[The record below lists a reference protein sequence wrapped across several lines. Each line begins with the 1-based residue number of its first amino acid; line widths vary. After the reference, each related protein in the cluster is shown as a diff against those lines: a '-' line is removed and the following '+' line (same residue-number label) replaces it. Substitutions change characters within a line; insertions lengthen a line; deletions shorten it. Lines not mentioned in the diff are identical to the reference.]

1 MIEDSEDIFDASV
14 KFHDRHRFEIKLDM
28 DLADTARAEFDME
41 AYFFVPKALNIAPQT
56 YSKDQF
62 YGDLQRYVRFQI
74 PRMSLAKISDNSNK
88 LSPLFRIRAS
98 LSRLRA
104 GERDQRLVS
113 HVYDEF
119 KLLGC
124 IIRGELRD
132 GARLFISV
140 LGRGENPRP
149 GVFLAEGL
157 DNFVL
162 DLQSLSS
169 ALSSLKRDV
178 TDSSVPLRIR
188 ETAAYFD
195 EYRSL
200 MLEEYLAALVSALRG
215 AGVGGP
221 AGDPRL
227 AAAEKKLSDMASEQE
242 GYRRAMGYPSVYNKK
257 DGGET
262 LIYRRGVL
270 KKFISSALY
279 LRAEVAEWTTM
290 SQLAPGIAA
299 GIAMLFAVVATLYAQ
314 SRYAL
319 NSAAFVLIAVGSYI
333 FKDRIK
339 DWLKVFFSRSMAKWL
354 YDRKSEI
361 LTPRDNVR
369 IGEMREAF
377 TFLKPGDV
385 PADILGL
392 RNTDNI
398 TSIDEDGKPERVF
411 KYKKEMILKPRLI
424 SRLHDRRKDLNDIIR
439 FNITDFIKQA
449 DDPRAEYRRVAPD
462 GMIVSSSCPRVYR
475 LNLVLRYSY
484 RGRDGAMRVNRERI
498 RVVLNKEG
506 IVRMEAVR
514 AA

>member
-14 KFHDRHRFEIKLDM
+14 KFHDRHRFEIKLEM
-28 DLADTARAEFDME
+28 DLADVPKAEFDME
-41 AYFFVPKALNIAPQT
+41 AYFFVPKALNISPQT
-56 YSKDQF
+56 YSKERF
-62 YGDLQRYVRFQI
+62 YGDMQRYVRFQI
-74 PRMSLAKISDNSNK
+74 PRMSLAKIADGSNA
-88 LSPLFRIRAS
+88 LSPLYRIRAA

-104 GERDQRLVS
+104 GERDPALVPLL
-113 HVYDEF
+113 YDEF

-157 DNFVL
+157 DNLVL
-162 DLQSLSS
+162 DLHSLSS
-169 ALSSLKRDV
+169 ALDSLKREV

-200 MLEEYLAALVSALRG
+200 TLEEYLAALVSALRG
-215 AGVGGP
+215 AGVGTP
-221 AGDPRL
+221 SCDPRL
-227 AAAEKKLSDMASEQE
+227 AAAEKKLAGLAGEQE
-242 GYRRAMGYPSVYNKK
+242 GYRRAMGYPSVYEKA

-262 LIYRRGVL
+262 LVYRRGVL

-279 LRAEVAEWTTM
+279 LKAEVEEWTTM
-290 SQLAPGIAA
+290 SQLGPGIAA
-299 GIAMLFAVVATLYAQ
+299 GVAMLFAVAATIYAQ

-319 NSAAFVLIAVGSYI
+319 NSAAFVMIVVVSYI

-354 YDRKSEI
+354 YDRRSEI
-361 LTPRDNVR
+361 LTPRDDIR

-392 RNTDNI
+392 RNIDNI

-424 SRLHDRRKDLNDIIR
+424 GKLHDRRKDLNDIIR
-439 FNITDFIKQA
+439 FNITEFVKQA
-449 DDPRAEYRRVAPD
+449 DDPRADYTRVAPD
-462 GMIVSSSCPRVYR
+462 GTLLSSSCPRVYR

-484 RGRDGAMRVNRERI
+484 RGRDGKMRVNRERI
-498 RVVLNKEG
+498 RVVLGKEG
-506 IVRMEAVR
+506 IVRMEEVR

>member
-1 MIEDSEDIFDASV
+1 MIEERDDLFDASV
-14 KFHDRHRFEIKLDM
+14 KFHDRHRFEIKLEM
-28 DLADTARAEFDME
+28 DLADEARAEFDME
-41 AYFFVPKALNIAPQT
+41 AYFFVPKALNISPQT
-56 YSKDQF
+56 YSKEQF

-74 PRMSLAKISDNSNK
+74 PRMSLAKIADNSNP
-88 LSPLFRIRAS
+88 LSPLYRIKAG

-104 GERDQRLVS
+104 GERDRALAA
-113 HVYDEF
+113 HIYDEF

-157 DNFVL
+157 ESFVV
-162 DLQSLSS
+162 DLSALSS
-169 ALSSLKRDV
+169 ALASLKREV
-178 TDSSVPLRIR
+178 TDSSVPASIR
-188 ETAAYFD
+188 ETASYFD

-215 AGVGGP
+215 AGVGG
-221 AGDPRL
+221 AASDPRL
-227 AAAEKKLSDMASEQE
+227 SAAEKRLSALAAEQE
-242 GYRRAMGYPSVYNKK
+242 DYRRAMGYPSVYSPA

-270 KKFISSALY
+270 KKFVSSALY

-290 SQLAPGIAA
+290 SQLGPGIAA
-299 GIAMLFAVVATLYAQ
+299 GVAMLFAVAATIYAQ

-319 NSAAFVLIAVGSYI
+319 NSAAFVMIVVVSYI

-354 YDRKSEI
+354 YDRRSEI
-361 LTPRDNVR
+361 LTPRDGVR

-385 PADILGL
+385 PADILSL
-392 RNTDNI
+392 RNIDNI
-398 TSIDEDGKPERVF
+398 TSIEEEGKPERVF
-411 KYKKEMILKPRLI
+411 KYKKEMILRPRLI
-424 SRLHDRRKDLNDIIR
+424 EKLHDRRKDLNDIIR
-439 FNITDFIKQA
+439 FSVADFIKQA
-449 DDPRAEYRRVAPD
+449 DDPRADYVRVD
-462 GMIVSSSCPRVYR
+462 REGRIVSSSCPRVYR
-475 LNLVLRYSY
+475 LNLVLRYAY
-484 RGRDGAMRVNRERI
+484 KGRDGEPRVNRERI

-506 IVRMEAVR
+506 IVRMEEVR

>member
-14 KFHDRHRFEIKLDM
+14 KFHDRHRFEIKLEM
-28 DLADTARAEFDME
+28 DLADVPKAEFDME
-41 AYFFVPKALNIAPQT
+41 AYFFVPKALNISPQT
-56 YSKDQF
+56 YSKERF
-62 YGDLQRYVRFQI
+62 YGDMQRYVRFQI
-74 PRMSLAKISDNSNK
+74 PRMALAKIADNSNA
-88 LSPLFRIRAS
+88 LSPLCRIKIA

-104 GERDQRLVS
+104 GERDAGLVPLL
-113 HVYDEF
+113 YDEF

-157 DNFVL
+157 DNLVL
-162 DLQSLSS
+162 DLHSLSS
-169 ALSSLKRDV
+169 ALDSLKREV

-200 MLEEYLAALVSALRG
+200 ALEEYLAALVAALRG
-215 AGVGGP
+215 AGVGTP
-221 AGDPRL
+221 SCDPRL
-227 AAAEKKLSDMASEQE
+227 SAAEKKLAALAAEQE
-242 GYRRAMGYPSVYNKK
+242 GYRRAMGYPSVYEKA
-257 DGGET
+257 DGGEA
-262 LIYRRGVL
+262 LVYRRGVL

-279 LRAEVAEWTTM
+279 LKAEVEEWTTM
-290 SQLAPGIAA
+290 SQLGPGIAA
-299 GIAMLFAVVATLYAQ
+299 GVAMLFAVAATIYAQ

-319 NSAAFVLIAVGSYI
+319 NSAAFVLIVVVSYI

-377 TFLKPGDV
+377 TFLQPGAV
-385 PADILGL
+385 PADILDL
-392 RNTDNI
+392 RNIDNI

-411 KYKKEMILKPRLI
+411 KYKKEMILRPRLI
-424 SRLHDRRKDLNDIIR
+424 GRLHDRRKDLNDIIR
-439 FNITDFIKQA
+439 FNIAEFVKQA
-449 DDPRAEYRRVAPD
+449 DDPRSDYTRVAPD
-462 GMIVSSSCPRVYR
+462 GTLLSSSCPRVYR

-484 RGRDGAMRVNRERI
+484 RGRNGATRVNRERI

-506 IVRMEAVR
+506 IVRMEEVR

>member
-14 KFHDRHRFEIKLDM
+14 KFHDRHRFEIKLEM
-28 DLADTARAEFDME
+28 DLADVPKAEFDME
-41 AYFFVPKALNIAPQT
+41 AYFFVPKALNISPQT
-56 YSKDQF
+56 YSKERF
-62 YGDLQRYVRFQI
+62 YGDMQRYVRFQI
-74 PRMSLAKISDNSNK
+74 PRMSLAKIADGSNA
-88 LSPLFRIRAS
+88 LSPLYRIRAA

-104 GERDQRLVS
+104 GERDPGLVPLL
-113 HVYDEF
+113 YDEF

-157 DNFVL
+157 DNLVM
-162 DLQSLSS
+162 DLHSLSS
-169 ALSSLKRDV
+169 ALSSLKREV

-200 MLEEYLAALVSALRG
+200 TLEEYLAALVAALRR
-215 AGVGGP
+215 AGVGTP
-221 AGDPRL
+221 SCDPRL
-227 AAAEKKLSDMASEQE
+227 SAAEKQLAGLAAEQE
-242 GYRRAMGYPSVYNKK
+242 GYRRAMGYPSVYEKA

-279 LRAEVAEWTTM
+279 LKAEVEEWTTM
-290 SQLAPGIAA
+290 SQLGPGIAA
-299 GIAMLFAVVATLYAQ
+299 GVAMLFAVAATIYAQ

-319 NSAAFVLIAVGSYI
+319 NSAAFVMIVVVSYI

-354 YDRKSEI
+354 YDRRSEI
-361 LTPRDNVR
+361 LTPRDDIR

-385 PADILGL
+385 PADILDL
-392 RNTDNI
+392 RNIDNI

-424 SRLHDRRKDLNDIIR
+424 GKLHDRRKDLNDIIR
-439 FNITDFIKQA
+439 FNITEFVKQA
-449 DDPRAEYRRVAPD
+449 DDTRADYTRVAPD
-462 GMIVSSSCPRVYR
+462 GTLLSSSCPRVYR

-484 RGRDGAMRVNRERI
+484 RGRDGATRVNRERI

-506 IVRMEAVR
+506 IVRMEEVR

>member
-41 AYFFVPKALNIAPQT
+41 AYFFVPKALNISPQT
-56 YSKDQF
+56 YSKEQF

-74 PRMSLAKISDNSNK
+74 PRMSLAKISDNSNT
-88 LSPLFRIRAS
+88 LSPLYRIRAA

-113 HVYDEF
+113 LVYDEF

-162 DLQSLSS
+162 DLHSLSS
-169 ALSSLKRDV
+169 ALSGLKREV
-178 TDSSVPLRIR
+178 TDSSVPLKIR

-215 AGVGGP
+215 AGVDNP
-221 AGDPRL
+221 SGDPRL
-227 AAAEKKLSDMASEQE
+227 AAAEKKLSALASEQE
-242 GYRRAMGYPSVYNKK
+242 GYRRAMGYPSVYNKT

-279 LRAEVAEWTTM
+279 LKAEVEEWTTI
-290 SQLAPGIAA
+290 SQLGPGIAA
-299 GIAMLFAVVATLYAQ
+299 GVAMLFAVAATIYAT

-319 NSAAFVLIAVGSYI
+319 NSAAFVLIVVVSYV

-361 LTPRDNVR
+361 LTPRDDIR

-385 PADILGL
+385 RADILDL
-392 RNTDNI
+392 RNIDNI

-411 KYKKEMILKPRLI
+411 KYKKEMMLKPRLI
-424 SRLHDRRKDLNDIIR
+424 GRMHDRRKDLNDIIR

-449 DDPRAEYRRVAPD
+449 DDPQSDYTRVAPD
-462 GMIVSSSCPRVYR
+462 GMLLSSSCPRVYR

-484 RGRDGAMRVNRERI
+484 RGRDGAQRVNRERI
-498 RVVLNKEG
+498 RVVLNKQG
-506 IVRMEAVR
+506 IVRMEEVR